1 MENKKNILKLIVKV
15 IVIFLIFE
23 IFINTIGSLLASTL
37 WKSLNYG
44 KYTRYFISE
53 TVVLLCSLVIL
64 TIEKK
69 WYIFK
74 KQKISFFKSVLKCIP
89 IIVLSCLVFI
99 VNARELIN
107 SNINYSNLASLIFYT
122 IAIGLFEEIFFRGII
137 EEELLQNI
145 GDTKK
150 GILFSILASGII
162 FGSIHLTNIFM
173 GQDVLTTIMQFIQT
187 TSIGI
192 LFGTIYYLTKNIWA
206 LAFLHG
212 FYDFSVL
219 LSEVNLTTSCGYT
232 DNLPT
237 SLTASSIFASIIISL
252 IYLFYSIILLKKESG
267 KEYKN
272 YNKKIIF
279 LIIIYLIANSLF
291 AMFIPGKLDDYYI
304 CPKYEEK
311 TIKLIETHYYG
322 YDNYYYNY
330 KDSVLHIYKKN
341 NQAIIKDEQ
350 NNKTIDI
357 NIKNVE
363 RVVVID
369 DNILII
375 ASNNTNYK
383 LYYNK
388 LTDLE
393 NINNFISFDIPYS
406 IALGYLLDA
415 STNIK
420 YPMIK
425 SSVNDIFII
434 EDNKLYKV
442 KES

>member
-1 MENKKNILKLIVKV
+1 
-15 IVIFLIFE
+15 
-23 IFINTIGSLLASTL
+23 
-37 WKSLNYG
+37 
-44 KYTRYFISE
+44 
-53 TVVLLCSLVIL
+53 
-64 TIEKK
+64 
-69 WYIFK
+69 
-74 KQKISFFKSVLKCIP
+74 
-89 IIVLSCLVFI
+89 
-99 VNARELIN
+99 
-107 SNINYSNLASLIFYT
+107 
-122 IAIGLFEEIFFRGII
+122 
-137 EEELLQNI
+137 
-145 GDTKK
+145 
-150 GILFSILASGII
+150 
-162 FGSIHLTNIFM
+162 
-173 GQDVLTTIMQFIQT
+173 
-187 TSIGI
+187 
-192 LFGTIYYLTKNIWA
+192 
-206 LAFLHG
+206 
-212 FYDFSVL
+212 
-219 LSEVNLTTSCGYT
+219 
-232 DNLPT
+232 
-237 SLTASSIFASIIISL
+237 
-252 IYLFYSIILLKKESG
+252 
-267 KEYKN
+267 
-272 YNKKIIF
+272 
-279 LIIIYLIANSLF
+279 
-291 AMFIPGKLDDYYI
+291 MFIPGNLDDYYV

-330 KDSVLHIYKKN
+330 KEGILHIYKKN
-341 NQAIIKDEQ
+341 NQVVIKDEE
-350 NNKTIDI
+350 NNKNIDI